1 MAIDKAQKQL
11 IDSYFRKRVIA
22 DPQGYDYRFKSFEKI
37 YMLKTGI
44 VEFDKIKNSL
54 NGEDISAIITDM
66 PELHAKIGVRE
77 FNKMNDSNKAS
88 IFIKRPELADDEGF
102 QNLLFHMN
110 GEKPVIFVSLVMSIL
125 LKQPKFTR
133 TNYFKKFV
141 VLAEKS
147 QSITP
152 EYIAEL
158 LIKQPALANEENY
171 LPLLNK
177 LTPEYIVATLSKRPE
192 LADKFNLKKL
202 GPRDAMEMFV
212 AQPELADRLNL
223 SKMNKND
230 IEDLLMIKPEL
241 APLLKRIKRN
251 G

>member
-37 YMLKTGI
+37 YMLKTGV
-44 VEFDKIKNSL
+44 VEFDKIRKSL
-54 NGEDISAIITDM
+54 NGDDISAIITDM
-66 PELHAKIGVRE
+66 PELRANLTKDEYR
-77 FNKMNDSNKAS
+77 KMDDNDKANV
-88 IFIKRPELADDEGF
+88 FIKRPELADDESI
-102 QNLLFHMN
+102 QNILFSNIFIKGPEISM
-110 GEKPVIFVSLVMSIL
+110 PVILSIL
-125 LKQPKFTR
+125 KHQPKFTR
-133 TNYFKKFV
+133 TNYFKKTV
-141 VLAEKS
+141 EARLYKS
-147 QSITP
+147 YP
-152 EYIAEL
+152 EVISEL
-158 LIKQPALANEENY
+158 LIKQPALADEQNF
-171 LPLLNK
+171 LPILST
-177 LTPEYIVATLSKRPE
+177 LTPEYVVATLSKRPE

-202 GPRDAMEMFV
+202 GTKDAMEMFV

-230 IEDLLMIKPEL
+230 IEDLVMIKPEL

>member
-37 YMLKTGI
+37 YMLKTGV
-44 VEFDKIKNSL
+44 VEFDKIRKSL
-54 NGEDISAIITDM
+54 NGDDISAIITDM
-66 PELHAKIGVRE
+66 PELRANLTKDEYR
-77 FNKMNDSNKAS
+77 KMDDNDKANV
-88 IFIKRPELADDEGF
+88 FIKRPELADDEGF

-110 GEKPVIFVSLVMSIL
+110 GEKPIIFVSLVMSIL
-125 LKQPKFTR
+125 QKQPKFTR

-147 QSITP
+147 QSIYP
-152 EYIAEL
+152 DAISDL
-158 LIKQPALANEENY
+158 LIKQPALANEENF
-171 LPLLNK
+171 LPLLNQ
-177 LTPEYIVATLSKRPE
+177 LTPEYVVATLSKRPE

-202 GPRDAMEMFV
+202 GTKDAMEMFV

-230 IEDLLMIKPEL
+230 IEDLVMIKPEL